1 VSAGL
6 REANFALAGKA
17 QDAHVVC
24 VALDGERAAG
34 AASIVQWVERGKR
47 VLAYAHACD
56 AWSIG
61 RRCHVVLAGAAV
73 LVDSAEL
80 GFAQRIAGQVR
91 AWQREATSR
100 QSDIDRG
107 AQRMAA
113 QGLVGTSSALRA
125 VFAQVERVAR
135 LSDMPVLLRGETGS
149 GKEMLAN
156 AIHRLDERR
165 GCSPFVAINC
175 AAIAPSLAE
184 AELFGH
190 KRGAYTGAIS
200 DKRGLVRS
208 ASGGTLFLDEVGEL
222 AEDLQGKLLRVIQER
237 RVLPVGAEHE
247 EPVDVRIVAATHRD
261 LAARVREGRF
271 REDLYFRLAVLPIEV
286 PPLRERREDIDPLI
300 DHLLLQHARRY
311 GTTPHRASKAF
322 RHALAECE
330 LPGNVRELDNLVS
343 QAIVAAG
350 GAGTLEL
357 AHLPLAVLRHLERA
371 GTPQAVTSVPGEADE
386 ANEADEFGTQAANG
400 SLAQLFAAQDW
411 KLTGCLNACEC
422 ALLKA
427 ALLRSRGNQTA
438 AARLLGVT
446 PRCVYAKLH
455 KHMLG

>member
-1 VSAGL
+1 
-6 REANFALAGKA
+6 
-17 QDAHVVC
+17 
-24 VALDGERAAG
+24 
-34 AASIVQWVERGKR
+34 
-47 VLAYAHACD
+47 
-56 AWSIG
+56 
-61 RRCHVVLAGAAV
+61 
-73 LVDSAEL
+73 
-80 GFAQRIAGQVR
+80 
-91 AWQREATSR
+91 
-100 QSDIDRG
+100 
-107 AQRMAA
+107 MAM

-156 AIHRLDERR
+156 AIHRLDARR
-165 GCSPFVAINC
+165 GSSPFIAVNC
-175 AAIAPSLAE
+175 AAIPPSLAE

-190 KRGAYTGAIS
+190 QRGAYTGAIR

-208 ASGGTLFLDEVGEL
+208 ANAGTLFLDEVGEL

-300 DHLLLQHARRY
+300 DHLLSQHARRY
-311 GTTPHRASKAF
+311 GTTPHRASMAF
-322 RHALAECE
+322 REALAECE
-330 LPGNVRELDNLVS
+330 LPGNVRELDNIVN

-350 GAGTLEL
+350 GAGTLDL
-357 AHLPLAVLRHLERA
+357 AHLPMGVLRHLGRA
-371 GTPQAVTSVPGEADE
+371 GTPQTVMRGPGEPVECGTPTAD
-386 ANEADEFGTQAANG
+386 A

-411 KLTGCLNACEC
+411 KLTGCLDACEC
-422 ALLKA
+422 ALLRA
-427 ALLRSRGNQTA
+427 ALARSRGNQTA

-455 KHMLG
+455 KHMLA